1 VFRLRHRSVRT
12 AAWIFIA
19 ITALLA
25 AQEPTS
31 KSPEILL
38 RANAQQ
44 RADWAA
50 DWLRSQDPVRVAWG
64 AWLAGRDRETAL
76 IPPLVQK
83 VTEYQTGAESTWA
96 SVERDRHDSLLAV
109 LDALIQLRG
118 TLPAE
123 QACKL
128 YPEFAAQSVILLIRS
143 TEDARTALLSIFGKA
158 KANWTWLAVG
168 NALSKTQTA
177 GFAALLLSR
186 FTQHLKVRVE
196 DPGFVSG
203 EGGGGSECGFS
214 LTAPKPGWPR
224 VGLYHLTQFAERI
237 PWLEAHFLIGGD
249 TSVYYWRADPG
260 NYDNP
265 PDDPGYCD
273 DGNRDEYRA
282 QYLAKLLADAWPE
295 IRLKSHPEVR
305 IEWHGEDAYRRE
317 LIRAVEEQRTSFRR
331 AVMFLKNDGR
341 LLTADEAASLQPG
354 LEILIRDKRSD
365 QSMPLPVVNHGSSIE
380 VLTDF
385 RKPLN

>member
-1 VFRLRHRSVRT
+1 M
-12 AAWIFIA
+12 
-19 ITALLA
+19 
-25 AQEPTS
+25 
-31 KSPEILL
+31 
-38 RANAQQ
+38 
-44 RADWAA
+44 
-50 DWLRSQDPVRVAWG
+50 
-64 AWLAGRDRETAL
+64 
-76 IPPLVQK
+76 QK

-214 LTAPKPGWPR
+214 LRAPKPGWPR

-237 PWLEAHFLIGGD
+237 PWLEAHFLIGGE

-265 PDDPGYCD
+265 PDDPHATFASIIRCNCYMLFTYVTSTSAFNTGIVIANTTGDTAVFTAANEAPDQLGKVTFYFYD
-273 DGNRDEYRA
+273 RTAGFVGSTTTTADGKTIRFRD
-282 QYLAKLLADAWPE
+282 
-295 IRLKSHPEVR
+295 VR
-305 IEWHGEDAYRRE
+305 IRE
-317 LIRAVEEQRTSFRR
+317 I
-331 AVMFLKNDGR
+331 
-341 LLTADEAASLQPG
+341 P
-354 LEILIRDKRSD
+354 
-365 QSMPLPVVNHGSSIE
+365 
-380 VLTDF
+380 
-385 RKPLN
+385 